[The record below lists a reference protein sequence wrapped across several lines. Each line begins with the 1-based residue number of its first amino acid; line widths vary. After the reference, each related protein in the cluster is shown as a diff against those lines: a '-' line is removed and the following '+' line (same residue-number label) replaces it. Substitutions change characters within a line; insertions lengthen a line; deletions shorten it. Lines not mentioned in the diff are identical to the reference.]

1 MEFLQVLLVIIIIVQ
16 IVWPITMGVP
26 SATGASQYGGGHG
39 STISR
44 SLYYMYHTSD
54 DTSYAY
60 RLLRSGLQQSDAYWR
75 ITKNPYVTES
85 YVIPS

>member
-1 MEFLQVLLVIIIIVQ
+1 MELHYWELDHTLHCVDLSAIPSGWSRHYWGWGQGTIIVQ

-44 SLYYMYHTSD
+44 ALLHV
-54 DTSYAY
+54 SYF
-60 RLLRSGLQQSDAYWR
+60 
-75 ITKNPYVTES
+75 
-85 YVIPS
+85 